1 MLRPS
6 AVTLRWLSLPVL
18 CGLLAGCAPDPL
30 VPKTPFAT
38 LAQEPVRAT
47 RPYRMGPGDVLE
59 IAFYRHPDLDREV
72 VIRPDGRI
80 SLPAIG
86 EIEAVG
92 RTPAELSSVLTRS
105 YKHELARPNITVIVA
120 SMAPRPVFVGGE
132 VQRPGVLELTP
143 ELTLFSALT
152 EAGGILIRAEETHIV
167 LIRRNAAGEPIGQS
181 FNIDPILNGVDPSGD
196 IALQPYD
203 IVHVP
208 RSGIAKMN
216 DIIRLY
222 VTDNLPIH
230 TVPWG
235 VLF

>member
-1 MLRPS
+1 MGLCML
-6 AVTLRWLSLPVL
+6 AV
-18 CGLLAGCAPDPL
+18 LLGGCAPEPL
-30 VPKTPFAT
+30 VPKSPFPT
-38 LAQEPVRAT
+38 LAERPARVTRA
-47 RPYRMGPGDVLE
+47 YHMGPGDVLQ
-59 IAFYRHPDLDREV
+59 IAFYRHPELDREV
-72 VIRPDGRI
+72 IIRPDGRI

-86 EIEAVG
+86 EVEAVG
-92 RTPAELSSVLTRS
+92 RTPGELSSVLTDA
-105 YKHELARPNITVIVA
+105 YKNELARPNITVIVA

-132 VQRPGVLELTP
+132 VQRPGVIELTP

-152 EAGGILIRAEETHIV
+152 EVGGILIRAEETHVV
-167 LIRRNAAGEPIGQS
+167 LIRRDANGEPVGQS
-181 FNIDPILNGVDPSGD
+181 FNVDPILNGTDPAGD
-196 IALQPYD
+196 IALKPYD